1 MIKYQGNKNAVIQKV
16 EIDLTKIPVE
26 NRQDLESK
34 IAEVR
39 SEYNNILKYD
49 NRNNKLVYKTEV
61 LIPKVIN
68 DGKLNLLM
76 VLGNPA
82 IHSVATGM
90 FFSYEKARSKEGKEN
105 WREHRFWRALRDCRV
120 LTFYK
125 DVEKPTPENIKRINE
140 YKRDCLLNGNY
151 HSEFNIFFLPY
162 FSFPTP
168 SSGKYSGVD
177 GIPKIVSKDVFAEM
191 KRSEFQRFERI
202 VLSHNIKNIICFQ
215 QHALKEIVE
224 RTECKEIDNIE
235 GNPVY
240 ELDDALKHVLLYKA
254 APTRYLHTDKGK
266 RVLETIL
273 ADIKKT
279 R

>member
-1 MIKYQGNKNAVIQKV
+1 MIKCQKTKNAVIQKV
-16 EIDLTKIPVE
+16 EIDLTKIPLE

-49 NRNNKLVYKTEV
+49 NKNNKLVYKTEV
-61 LIPKVIN
+61 LIPEVIN
-68 DGKLNLLM
+68 EGRLNLLM

-82 IHSVATGM
+82 IHSVAEGM
-90 FFSYEKARSKEGKEN
+90 FFSYEKVGSKEGKEN

-120 LTFYK
+120 LAFYK
-125 DVEKPTPENIKRINE
+125 YVEKPTPENIKRINE
-140 YKRDCLLNGNY
+140 YKRDCLLNGSY
-151 HSEFNIFFLPY
+151 HSEFNIFLLPY

-177 GIPKIVSKDVFAEM
+177 GIPKIVSKDAFAEM

-215 QHALKEIVE
+215 KHALEEIVE

-235 GNPVY
+235 GNSVY
-240 ELDDALKHVLLYKA
+240 KLDDALKHVLLYKA

-266 RVLETIL
+266 RVLEAIL